1 MSLFGPHCVM
11 EIFFSNL
18 YHTCM
23 NAPPEY
29 NLDTIRYAVDEGTW
43 ERAVALYEGGKV
55 KDVKE
60 LRDGYAAR
68 VSGGSVY
75 QVNVSRKHVDRGD
88 CDCYVGKN
96 GELCKHMI
104 AVAIYAVRGGE
115 PLSAEDK
122 RHVSEVV
129 FSGATGDI
137 SDDALKEAK
146 QHITAGMRC
155 IKAYDGPSRTW
166 FAYQGK
172 LDEGCMRIAEA
183 VSVLPAHEKTA
194 KLLLDTLL
202 KLDKKLST
210 GGVDDSDGVV
220 GNCMNGIVDVLLA
233 FAAAEPA
240 CVRAFR
246 ILEKSEACFE
256 WDKPLIAMYT
266 TYVEKERDK
275 GV

>member
-1 MSLFGPHCVM
+1 
-11 EIFFSNL
+11 
-18 YHTCM
+18 M
-23 NAPPEY
+23 NTPPAY
-29 NLDTIRYAVDEGTW
+29 NLDAIRYAVDEGTW

-60 LRDGYAAR
+60 MINGYTAR

-75 QVNVSRKHVDRGD
+75 RASVSNKYPDRGD
-88 CDCYVGKN
+88 CDCYMGKN

-129 FSGATGDI
+129 FSGATGES

-155 IKAYDGPSRTW
+155 IKAYNGPSRTW

-183 VSVLPAHEKTA
+183 VSVLPANKKTA
-194 KLLLDTLL
+194 KLLVDTLL

-210 GGVDDSDGVV
+210 GGVDDSDGTV

-233 FAAAEPA
+233 FAAAEPT
-240 CVRAFR
+240 CVATFGV
-246 ILEKSEACFE
+246 LEKSEACFE
-256 WDKPLIAMYT
+256 WNKPLIAKYA
-266 TYVEKERDK
+266 TYVEGKDTS
-275 GV
+275 VV